1 MSDQL
6 PTETAEPNDEL
17 ADIAL
22 WRWLIPAVGTCVII
36 AYFWFFHSLPPASNP
51 DKWGTFGDYF
61 GGLMNPVVAFA
72 AFYWLTQSVKLQK
85 AELKETRDEL
95 RKAAEAQNAL
105 VANGLVQ
112 VQLAALTALANSAS
126 EEMSIAASAR
136 SAYMTGRSATSGT
149 QTMMYQFANQ
159 SILDRANEDMNR
171 AKQKRDGYL
180 AQMEAILVAHTPL
193 TSHLEEKS
201 GQPGSKGV
209 STPEQSVVPKLTP
222 P

>member
-1 MSDQL
+1 MGDKL

-17 ADIAL
+17 AGIAL
-22 WRWLIPAVGTCVII
+22 WRWLIPTAAICVVI
-36 AYFWFFHSLPPASNP
+36 AYFGYFHSLPPASEP

-85 AELKETRDEL
+85 TALKETRDEL
-95 RKAAEAQNAL
+95 NKATDAQNAL

-149 QTMMYQFANQ
+149 QAMMYQFANQ
-159 SILDRANEDMNR
+159 SILDRANEDMHR

-193 TSHLEEKS
+193 TSQPEEEP
-201 GQPGSKGV
+201 GQPESEGV
-209 STPEQSVVPKLTP
+209 STPDQPVVPKLTSP
-222 P
+222 